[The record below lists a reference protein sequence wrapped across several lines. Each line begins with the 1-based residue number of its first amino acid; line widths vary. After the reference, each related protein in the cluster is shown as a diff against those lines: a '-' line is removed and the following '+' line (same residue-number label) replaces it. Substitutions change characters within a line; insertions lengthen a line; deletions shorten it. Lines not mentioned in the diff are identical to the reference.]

1 MENLNILKDALSAE
15 TYAAVEAETK
25 DSKIKLADLSGGEYV
40 SLSKYNALDE
50 QLKST
55 QTLLD
60 NKTAEYETL
69 KTTAG
74 DNDALRTQIDTMKNA
89 FEQEKAQ
96 IQQDANSKLKKA
108 RVTAQIISEYHPKD
122 VADILTHIDLE
133 KVSEDGDKLVGLK
146 EQVDP
151 IKETKA
157 YLFDDEKERGAS
169 GLAHGGEKDDF
180 SAVRKAFGLKE
191 KKE

>member
-1 MENLNILKDALSAE
+1 MENLEILKDTLSAE

-40 SLSKYNALDE
+40 SASKYNALDE

-55 QTLLD
+55 QSLLD
-60 NKTAEYETL
+60 NKTSEYETL
-69 KTTAG
+69 KATAG
-74 DNDALRTQIDTMKNA
+74 DNDALKTQIDTMKTA

-96 IQQDANSKLKKA
+96 IQKDADSKLKKA
-108 RVTAQIISEYHPKD
+108 RVTAHIISEYHPKD
-122 VADILTHIDLE
+122 VADILAHIDMD

-146 EQVDP
+146 EQIDP

-157 YLFDDEKERGAS
+157 YLFENEQNHSAS
-169 GLAHGGEKDDF
+169 GLTHGNNEDDY
-180 SAVRKAFGLKE
+180 SAVRKAFGLKD
-191 KKE
+191 KK